1 MFDEY
6 ALEMD
11 ALQVEIDPAA
21 PNKGSSMMKRYC
33 TIGVAGAL
41 LIAATGCENLP
52 GDERSQ
58 GAVIGGVSGAAVG
71 AAVGG
76 AENRVL
82 GALLGGAMGAG
93 VGYLI
98 GANWDKIT
106 GKDSAGAQAA
116 AREAQSNP
124 ATVQDAQRATT
135 ADLNS
140 DGFVTLDEVVAME
153 QAGFSDE
160 KILQRLRATD
170 QIFELTEQQKNHLRS
185 RGVSEYVIA
194 QLATI
199 NQNKRE
205 ELLRSSGTQEP
216 IISRERSL
224 SQ

>member
-1 MFDEY
+1 M
-6 ALEMD
+6 
-11 ALQVEIDPAA
+11 I
-21 PNKGSSMMKRYC
+21 KRYC
-33 TIGVAGAL
+33 TIGMVGAL
-41 LIAATGCENLP
+41 LVAATGCQNMP

-76 AENRVL
+76 SENRLL
-82 GALLGGAMGAG
+82 GALLGGAIGAG
-93 VGYLI
+93 GGYLI

-106 GKDSAGAQAA
+106 GKDSHGAQAA

-135 ADLNS
+135 ADLNA
-140 DGFVTLDEVVAME
+140 DGFVTLDELVAME

-185 RGVSEYVIA
+185 RGVSENIIA
-194 QLATI
+194 QLPTI

-205 ELLRSSGTQEP
+205 ELLRSSGTED
-216 IISRERSL
+216 
-224 SQ
+224 